1 MADEEGHMRI
11 KMITCRVSPQ
21 NRPAVDTHNLFIPTH
36 IPFRKFKIL
45 VMLRLIVPLCYLML
59 QPM

>member
-1 MADEEGHMRI
+1 MRI